1 MTKLNPTELAE
12 QHKKDQIK
20 ARNREYQK
28 LYYKLHKKEI
38 LKKKKKKREEA
49 RSDSDEAESRAA
61 KRYEK
66 RRQYQR
72 EYYLKHK
79 KLKLKPSKEK
89 QREIDAQCAI
99 DRANYQHKWYQ
110 KNR

>member
-38 LKKKKKKREEA
+38 LKKKKKHEEV
-49 RSDSDEAESRAA
+49 SLPDDDDELECCAAE
-61 KRYEK
+61 RYEK
-66 RRQYQR
+66 RRQQISAR
-72 EYYLKHK
+72 ILPQE
-79 KLKLKPSKEK
+79 S
-89 QREIDAQCAI
+89 EIEE
-99 DRANYQHKWYQ
+99 
-110 KNR
+110 

>member
-1 MTKLNPTELAE
+1 MTKLNPTKLAE

-49 RSDSDEAESRAA
+49 KSDNDDAETRAA
-61 KRYEK
+61 PITVE
-66 RRQYQR
+66 
-72 EYYLKHK
+72 E
-79 KLKLKPSKEK
+79 
-89 QREIDAQCAI
+89 AI
-99 DRANYQHKWYQ
+99 
-110 KNR
+110 NRHHARVV

>member
-1 MTKLNPTELAE
+1 MELAE
-12 QHKKDQIK
+12 QHKKGQIK

-28 LYYKLHKKEI
+28 LYYKLHKQEI

-61 KRYEK
+61 ERYRK

-72 EYYLKHK
+72 EYYLKDRK
-79 KLKLKPSKEK
+79 CESAKLAMGNLK
-89 QREIDAQCAI
+89 DALLSVGTV
-99 DRANYQHKWYQ
+99 RN
-110 KNR
+110 

>member
-12 QHKKDQIK
+12 QHNKDQIK

-49 RSDSDEAESRAA
+49 KLDNDDAETRAA
-61 KRYEK
+61 ERYEK

-72 EYYLKHK
+72 EYYLKHR
-79 KLKLKPSKEK
+79 KLKQKP
-89 QREIDAQCAI
+89 
-99 DRANYQHKWYQ
+99 Q
-110 KNR
+110 KKSMFYSLFMDGSQIFF

>member
-49 RSDSDEAESRAA
+49 LGQIVMRRKVVLLRGMRKDANIRENITLSTRS
-61 KRYEK
+61 
-66 RRQYQR
+66 
-72 EYYLKHK
+72 
-79 KLKLKPSKEK
+79 
-89 QREIDAQCAI
+89 
-99 DRANYQHKWYQ
+99 
-110 KNR
+110 

>member
-38 LKKKKKKREEA
+38 LKKKKKKREETKLGQIVMRRKVVLLRGMRKDA
-49 RSDSDEAESRAA
+49 NIRKNITLNTRS
-61 KRYEK
+61 
-66 RRQYQR
+66 
-72 EYYLKHK
+72 
-79 KLKLKPSKEK
+79 
-89 QREIDAQCAI
+89 
-99 DRANYQHKWYQ
+99 
-110 KNR
+110 

>member
-28 LYYKLHKKEI
+28 LYYKLHKQEK

-49 RSDSDEAESRAA
+49 RSDSDEAPSML
-61 KRYEK
+61 YEFFLSNV
-66 RRQYQR
+66 
-72 EYYLKHK
+72 EYPLGKIPNGH
-79 KLKLKPSKEK
+79 PP
-89 QREIDAQCAI
+89 A
-99 DRANYQHKWYQ
+99 KWYQ
-110 KNR
+110 A

>member
-38 LKKKKKKREEA
+38 LKKKNKKHEEVSPYMNYSSLHIWAHTPLERFVHQYLSLWIIVLCIYFFRELY
-49 RSDSDEAESRAA
+49 SVTG
-61 KRYEK
+61 EK
-66 RRQYQR
+66 T
-72 EYYLKHK
+72 H
-79 KLKLKPSKEK
+79 SSVS
-89 QREIDAQCAI
+89 
-99 DRANYQHKWYQ
+99 
-110 KNR
+110 